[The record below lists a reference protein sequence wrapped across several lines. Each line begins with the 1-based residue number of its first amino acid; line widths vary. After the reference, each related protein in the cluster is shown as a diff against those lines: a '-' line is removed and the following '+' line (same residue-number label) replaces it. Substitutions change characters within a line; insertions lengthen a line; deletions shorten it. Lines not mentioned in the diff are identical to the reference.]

1 MTAGLYKLWATGLE
15 NPGFPGRPG
24 NPGLPCSPFLPLVV
38 WTKWMKISTYIQA
51 IQSRWSSAGNSFRS
65 LGISLEIAQVQ
76 REFRIV

>member
-1 MTAGLYKLWATGLE
+1 MIAGLYKLWATGLE

-38 WTKWMKISTYIQA
+38 WTKWIKTSTYIQA

-76 REFRIV
+76 REVRIV